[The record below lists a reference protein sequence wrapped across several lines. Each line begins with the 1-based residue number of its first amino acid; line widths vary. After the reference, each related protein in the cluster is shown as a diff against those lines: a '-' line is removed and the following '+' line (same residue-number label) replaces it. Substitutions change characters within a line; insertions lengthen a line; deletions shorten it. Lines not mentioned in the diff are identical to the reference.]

1 MYKALSGNVIV
12 KHIVGD
18 RKSSGGIILAGNAM
32 STPHDVVKVEVLS
45 VYEGNDQEL
54 RIGDSVL
61 VPKHSL
67 TKLATKDTVD
77 FCSVKLSQLIAV
89 VQGEVNND

>member
-12 KHIVGD
+12 KYVVED
-18 RKSSGGIILAGNAM
+18 RKSSGGIILAGNAI
-32 STPHDVVKVEVLS
+32 STPHDVIKVELLS
-45 VYEGNDQEL
+45 VYEDNDQEL
-54 RIGDSVL
+54 RIGDTVL

-67 TKLATKDTVD
+67 TKLATEDVDGQTVD

-89 VQGEVNND
+89 V

>member
-12 KHIVGD
+12 KHIVED

-45 VYEGNDQEL
+45 VHEDNDQEL
-54 RIGDSVL
+54 LIGDSVL

-67 TKLATKDTVD
+67 TKLATEDVDGQTVD
-77 FCSVKLSQLIAV
+77 FCSVKFSQLIAV
-89 VQGEVNND
+89 V